1 MRTSITLDEDVYS
14 FVSAY
19 AHAKGMTLGAAIGEL
34 VRRAEQAPEPE
45 PPSGRIKLNEHG
57 YYVIAG
63 TGDPL
68 TTEMVKELS
77 EDEVV

>member
-1 MRTSITLDEDVYS
+1 MRTSVTLDEDVYS

-34 VRRAEQAPEPE
+34 VRRIEQASDPE

-57 YYVIAG
+57 YYVIAA
-63 TGDPL
+63 TGKAL
-68 TTEMVKELS
+68 TPEMVKELS
-77 EDEVV
+77 EDEAR